1 MIPFLHKKAAATAL
15 LLALVFAGTP
25 PALARVFDGGSPTA
39 GAVISNHAE
48 AIYTDEAGT
57 SFSTISP
64 TITVTVLAVST
75 LTVTPD
81 ETQPSATV
89 GANETLTRVFRV
101 CNTGN
106 TPDLYTITRA
116 EVNAPSTLGN
126 LYFDTDGSGTIT
138 SSDSP
143 ITLNQSLSPRV
154 QPGACISVLVVLQT
168 NDAPAQSNVTIHL
181 A

>member
-1 MIPFLHKKAAATAL
+1 MTPFLHKKAAAASL
-15 LLALVFAGTP
+15 LLALIFAGTL
-25 PALARVFDGGSPTA
+25 PALARVFDGGNPTA
-39 GAVISNHAE
+39 GVNISNHAE

-81 ETQPSATV
+81 ETQASATV

-116 EVNAPSTLGN
+116 EVNTPSTLGN

-138 SSDSP
+138 SSDVALT
-143 ITLNQSLSPRV
+143 INQSLSPRV
-154 QPGACISVLVVLQT
+154 GPGTCI
-168 NDAPAQSNVTIHL
+168 NV
-181 A
+181 